1 MELEVEKAQAEKAKE
16 AAKSAVPEP
25 AKLYKPEVALAF
37 FKSTGKVEK
46 LAAGQPIFAENE
58 AKTGAFSEGSRMYFL
73 AVGQVE
79 LSARKKVIGNV
90 SKGEIFG
97 EMAPLARIPRTATA
111 VAKTAC
117 TVISLNERQFQAAIA
132 KFPEFALMLMAI
144 IIGRLRETIR
154 KLSGKLSEGD
164 NWNTAAVFER
174 KLLAE
179 LEREFEDKPPVL
191 HHLNKVI
198 MKEGDRGIFMY
209 VVHAG
214 EVSVSIGERVVEKIG
229 PGGVFGE
236 IALVDQSVRAA
247 SATADTDC
255 MLLSINRTDFMRLVQ
270 NKPAFAL
277 SLLKALSERLRFMTS
292 KLAK

>member
-1 MELEVEKAQAEKAKE
+1 MELEVEKGQDDKAG
-16 AAKSAVPEP
+16 AAPKAAVPEP
-25 AKLYKPEVALAF
+25 SKLYKPEVALAF

-46 LAAGQPIFAENE
+46 LEAGKPIFVENE
-58 AKTGAFSEGSRMYFL
+58 TKAGAFSEGSRMYL
-73 AVGQVE
+73 LVSGQVE
-79 LSARKKVIGNV
+79 LSARKKVIGSV
-90 SKGEIFG
+90 ARGEIFG
-97 EMAPLARIPRTATA
+97 EMSPLARIPRTATA

-117 TVISLNERQFQAAIA
+117 TVISLNERQFQTAIA

-154 KLSGKLSEGD
+154 KLSGKLAEGD
-164 NWNTAAVFER
+164 SANKAAVFER

-179 LEREFEDKPPVL
+179 LEHEFEDKPPAL

-209 VVHAG
+209 VVHSG
-214 EVSVSIGERVVEKIG
+214 EVSVSIGEKVVEKIG

-255 MLLSINRTDFMRLVQ
+255 MLLAINRKDFMRLVQ
-270 NKPAFAL
+270 SKPGFAL